1 MDQWK
6 ERVYETYM
14 TNVFQDAHKGKR
26 DLELQRRYFQR
37 NYLRYMPKDKTC
49 RILELGCG
57 MGQFY
62 YFCKQN
68 GYKNYF
74 GIDASK
80 ENIKYIKDNLDMHAK
95 VKVMD
100 IFSFM
105 SKAEMKER
113 YDVIILNDVIEH
125 LTKPEIFDVLDG
137 VMKIL
142 VYGGVF
148 LIKTPNM
155 ANPYVSTAGRYIGID
170 HEIGFTEISMRE
182 VLTATGYRDIRIIG
196 TDIYVLN
203 PFISI
208 IAKIVSKIINFRLYI
223 LSALYG
229 RITLHIFE
237 KDILAIAYKR

>member
-1 MDQWK
+1 MDNWK
-6 ERVYETYM
+6 KRVYEAYM
-14 TNVFQDAHKGKR
+14 TNIFRNAHKGKK
-26 DLELQRRYFQR
+26 DLELQKRYFEK
-37 NYLRYMPKDKTC
+37 NHLNYMPKDKRC

-68 GYKNYF
+68 GYKDYF

-80 ENIKYIKDNLDMHAK
+80 ENITYIKKNLDKRAK

-100 IFSFM
+100 LFGFLSG
-105 SKAEMKER
+105 ADGKEY
-113 YDVIILNDVIEH
+113 YDVVVLNDVIEH
-125 LTKPEIFDVLDG
+125 LTKPEIFTVLDG
-137 VMKIL
+137 VMKVL
-142 VYGGVF
+142 VRGGVF

-170 HEIGFTEISMRE
+170 HETGFTETSMWE
-182 VLTATGYRDIRIIG
+182 VLLAAGYKDITIVG

-203 PFISI
+203 PLISMT
-208 IAKIVSKIINFRLYI
+208 AKLISKLINLRLYI

-229 RITLHIFE
+229 RTTLHIFE
-237 KDILAIAYKR
+237 KDILAVAYKK